1 MSETPHKLINPA
13 ELGAAAGFSHG
24 VLAASGRALYIAGQ
38 VGADAD
44 GAVVGGGIVAQFD
57 AALGRIVTAV
67 SHAGGA
73 PEHVVSMTIYTT
85 VLDDYRSKRGEVG
98 AAYRRHFGRHF
109 PAMALVGV
117 SELVD
122 PAAVVEISAIA
133 VVPAAT
139 WM

>member
-1 MSETPHKLINPA
+1 MSETPHTLINPV

-24 VLAASGRALYIAGQ
+24 VLAAPGRSLYIAGQ
-38 VGADAD
+38 VGADGG
-44 GAVVGGGIVAQFD
+44 GAIVAGGIVAQLD
-57 AALGRIVTAV
+57 VALARIVAV
-67 SHAGGA
+67 LNHAGGA
-73 PEHVVSMTIYTT
+73 PEHVVAMTIYTT
-85 VLDDYRSKRGEVG
+85 VLDGYRSQRSEIG

-117 SELVD
+117 TKLVD

-133 VVPAAT
+133 VVPAAN